1 MPKYKLQEMSS
12 LNGVGKNRVFPKIVT
27 NRQLDTKEFVK
38 NLHSYNHT
46 ISESIIEAV
55 LTDMGDC
62 LVRLLSQG
70 YTVKLDDIGTFSLSL
85 EFDDKKPVEMT
96 DNDDKMLY
104 RNVTVKDVN
113 YKSSPQLIKHLKSQT
128 VLERDMGGVSR
139 LYKNKYTPKERIKR
153 ATNWIDKHGIITLQ
167 EYATLNNLS
176 RTSASGELKKLSEG
190 DEAPFES
197 KGKGSHKVWVKAGW
211 LGNKA

>member
-85 EFDDKKPVEMT
+85 EFDDKS
-96 DNDDKMLY
+96 LW
-104 RNVTVKDVN
+104 R
-113 YKSSPQLIKHLKSQT
+113 
-128 VLERDMGGVSR
+128 
-139 LYKNKYTPKERIKR
+139 
-153 ATNWIDKHGIITLQ
+153 
-167 EYATLNNLS
+167 
-176 RTSASGELKKLSEG
+176 
-190 DEAPFES
+190 
-197 KGKGSHKVWVKAGW
+197 
-211 LGNKA
+211 